1 MSFLYPLFLLAGAS
15 LAIPILVH
23 LFNFRKFKTIAF
35 PDIRFLRTIQQ
46 ETQKSAKLKHRL
58 ILASRLLLLL
68 GLILA
73 FSQPYFSKNGPI
85 RQGGSAAYS
94 FFIDNSY
101 SMSLPHMKGTL
112 LDEARNKVRDVIESA
127 DDRAR
132 FHILTQDF
140 GDKEHRFLNK
150 REALEKL
157 GTLRPSPYSRKASE
171 ILSKQTQLLK
181 TESAGRKVCVYLSD
195 FQQSG
200 FPLNTA
206 LNEEIETLMI
216 RLTAQ
221 KTENIFIDTVVLE
234 TPGLQRN
241 VEAPLRI
248 RLNYQGDEPKE
259 SQLTL
264 DVGGQL
270 KSMKSVKLEPGKTT
284 EELMQFTPS
293 TAGNYPI
300 RVYLQDY
307 PMSFDD
313 TFYLS
318 TPVGADKQVLLLN
331 EGTANAYLNA
341 VYKTGT
347 AFRADNFTVQQAST
361 KLLANYALV
370 VLNGTTQL
378 SGEWQS
384 ALLKHVE
391 QGGQILVFPPSRG
404 NAGDLNTWLSS
415 ALGVQWGP
423 IDTQLVMVAN
433 FNKTHPL
440 FRNVFDKIPENI
452 SLPQLKK
459 RCSFQMGALNRL
471 QSLMSLSTG
480 EAFLASAQVGNGQ
493 IYLCTAAPEAS
504 WSDFPTSYWFLP
516 LLHQMAMWQSA
527 QTPAAIALGSRQALR
542 IPNQRLS
549 DRSVYH
555 AYSAGIDIIPEQQAQ
570 GNQIQVYFQ
579 QGFKQA
585 GWYGLALPG
594 MSDTVFTGLN
604 YNRAESDLRYWALSE
619 LENIKGMKQVRWLSD
634 RIDLRHEVN
643 PEQAGMPLWKI
654 CLIFALLGLL
664 AEILFIRW
672 KPGGAR

>member
-1 MSFLYPLFLLAGAS
+1 MSFLYPLFLLAGAA

-23 LFNFRKFKTIAF
+23 LFNFRKFKTIEF
-35 PDIRFLRTIQQ
+35 PDIRFLKTIQQ

-73 FSQPYFSKNGPI
+73 FAQPYFSK
-85 RQGGSAAYS
+85 QGKPASGVASAYS

-101 SMSLPHMKGTL
+101 SMSLPHAKGTL
-112 LDEARNKVRDVIESA
+112 LDEARNKVRDVIEAA
-127 DDRAR
+127 DEQAR

-140 GDKEHRFLNK
+140 GEKEHRFLNK
-150 REALEKL
+150 QEALEKL
-157 GTLRPSPYSRKASE
+157 GSLRPSPYSRKSGE
-171 ILSKQTQLLK
+171 ILAKQAQLLQA
-181 TESAGRKVCVYLSD
+181 ESAGRKVRVYLSD
-195 FQQSG
+195 FQQSS
-200 FPLNTA
+200 FPLNTQSQDD
-206 LNEEIETLMI
+206 LETLMI

-221 KTENIFIDTVVLE
+221 RTENVYIDTVLLE

-241 VEAPLRI
+241 MEAPLRV
-248 RLNYQGDEPKE
+248 RLQYQGETAKE
-259 SQLTL
+259 TQLTL

-284 EELMQFTPS
+284 EEVLSFTPS

-341 VYKTGT
+341 VFKTGT
-347 AFRADNFTVQQAST
+347 AFRADNFTAQQVSPS
-361 KLLANYALV
+361 LLSNYALV
-370 VLNGTTQL
+370 VLNGTTRL
-378 SGEWQS
+378 STELQT
-384 ALLKHVE
+384 ALLNHVE
-391 QGGQILVFPPSRG
+391 QGGQVLVFPSARG
-404 NAGDLNTWLSS
+404 EAGDLNTWLNS
-415 ALGVQWGP
+415 ALSVQWGAV
-423 IDTQLVMVAN
+423 DTHSVMVAN
-433 FNKTHPL
+433 FNKSHPL

-452 SLPQLKK
+452 ALPNIKK
-459 RCSFQMGALNRL
+459 RCPLQMGAMNRL
-471 QSLMSLSTG
+471 QSLMSLSNG
-480 EAFLASAQVGNGQ
+480 DVFLASAQVGSGQ
-493 IYLCTAAPEAS
+493 IYIGTVVPEAS

-527 QTPAAIALGSRQALR
+527 QMPAAIALGSRQALR
-542 IPNQRLS
+542 IPNKRETE
-549 DRSVYH
+549 RSVYH
-555 AYSAGIDIIPEQQAQ
+555 AYTSGMDIIPEQQAQ
-570 GNQIQVYFQ
+570 GNQIQVFFQ

-594 MSDTVFTGLN
+594 MRDTVFTGLN
-604 YNRAESDLRYWALSE
+604 YNRAESDLRYWDVAALE
-619 LENIKGMKQVRWLSD
+619 KAGGIKQARWLSD
-634 RIDLRHEVN
+634 SLDLRHEIN
-643 PEQAGMPLWKI
+643 PQQAGMPLWKI
-654 CLIFALLGLL
+654 CLIFALIGLL

-672 KPGGAR
+672 KPWGVQ